1 MTYFRSVL
9 FAVFFAMMSLSAWAV
24 PVDIN
29 KADADTLA
37 AELTGIGDSKAAAI
51 VAYREANGPFERVDD
66 LVNVKG
72 IGEKTLEKN
81 RENLV
86 IESDKEAATY

>member
-1 MTYFRSVL
+1 MKYVRNIL
-9 FAVFFAMMSLSAWAV
+9 FAVFFAMVSFAAWAA

-29 KADADTLA
+29 RADADTLA
-37 AELTGIGDSKAAAI
+37 AEMTGIGESKAAAI
-51 VAYREANGPFERVDD
+51 VAYRDANGPFQRIDD

-72 IGEKTLEKN
+72 IGAKTVEKN

-86 IESDKEAATY
+86 IGSDNVNGSH

>member
-1 MTYFRSVL
+1 MKYLRNIL
-9 FAVFFAMMSLSAWAV
+9 FAVVFAMVSFSVWAS

-29 KADADTLA
+29 RADADTLA
-37 AELTGIGDSKAAAI
+37 TELTGVGESKAAAI
-51 VAYREANGPFERVDD
+51 VAYREANGPFQRIDD

-72 IGEKTLEKN
+72 IGDKTLEKN

-86 IESDKEAATY
+86 IESDKENGSL